1 MRSRSAR
8 ADALAA
14 PGNLARV
21 TSWDRR
27 SDGRLRKLQDE
38 LVRAQA
44 RAVSSGSAYW
54 KQRFA
59 AAGRTASSITGAA
72 ALEALPAVGERDV
85 SANGDAA
92 AMAALVLH
100 GGERQFALH
109 TSGPQLR
116 RAIRLRALRS
126 SSYKRI
132 VDSETKPTTYTWTGL
147 SFRYPLAY
155 TRGDLDVVARAGARL
170 WSVLGLSGEDALV
183 SALPVGATVE
193 HTALQYAALAA
204 GAPALFPGAGT
215 EAVVAA
221 ARLAP
226 PTVVAVATQGAPELV
241 AALADAEALGR
252 LTTLLLVGAPSDEE
266 RAAAAQS
273 LADAGVTATVL
284 AVHAPSGARLLWA
297 ECRQSTGAT
306 GLHTYPDLD
315 LVQIV
320 DPETGEPANG
330 EPAAG
335 EAGGLVL
342 TSLGMRGSALMRWRT
357 GDLVSRIDS
366 SPCPSCGRTVP
377 RVLGTRR
384 TALVVPTDTGR
395 ALDLRAVAGAL
406 SGRADLQDWRVVVGG
421 RDRDGRGQVVVHLA
435 PAGSVEEPGEVAV
448 GAAADIRS
456 LAGML
461 PSQLVVAAAEDLAS
475 IDATALTPRVL
486 LRR

>member
-1 MRSRSAR
+1 M
-8 ADALAA
+8 
-14 PGNLARV
+14 

-27 SDGRLRKLQDE
+27 SDSGLRKLQDE

-44 RAVSSGSAYW
+44 RAVSSGSSYW

-59 AAGRTASSITGAA
+59 AAGRTAASIDGAK
-72 ALEALPAVGERDV
+72 ALESLPAVGERDV
-85 SANGDAA
+85 SANGDPA

-109 TSGPQLR
+109 SSGSTVR
-116 RAIRLRALRS
+116 RAIRLRAFRS
-126 SSYKRI
+126 SAYQRV
-132 VDSETKPTTYTWTGL
+132 VDSETRPTTYAWTGL
-147 SFRYPLAY
+147 SFRYPVAY

-170 WSVLGLSGEDALV
+170 WSVLGLTNEDALI
-183 SALPVGATVE
+183 SALPVGASVE

-204 GAPALFPGAGT
+204 GAPALFPGAAAA
-215 EAVVAA
+215 AVVAA

-226 PTVVAVATQGAPELV
+226 PTVVVVATPSAAEIVG
-241 AALADAEALGR
+241 ALADAEALGR

-266 RAAAAQS
+266 RAAAAQA
-273 LADAGVTATVL
+273 LADAGRTASVL

-297 ECRQSTGAT
+297 ECRQSAGAT

-315 LVQIV
+315 VAQVV
-320 DPETGEPANG
+320 DAETGEPAG
-330 EPAAG
+330 DG
-335 EAGGLVL
+335 AGGELVL
-342 TSLGMRGSALMRWRT
+342 TSLGMRGSALLRWRT
-357 GDLVSRIDS
+357 GDLVSRVDVAL
-366 SPCPSCGRTVP
+366 CPSCGRTVP
-377 RVLGTRR
+377 RVLGTKRG
-384 TALVVPTDTGR
+384 ALVVTTDTGR

-406 SGRADLQDWRVVVGG
+406 TGRADLADWRVVVGG
-421 RDRDGRGQVVVHLA
+421 RERDGRGQVVVHLA
-435 PAGSVEEPGEVAV
+435 PAASVEEPGEVAV

-461 PSQLVVAAAEDLAS
+461 PSQLVVSEADELAA

>member
-27 SDGRLRKLQDE
+27 SDGGLRKLQDE

-59 AAGRTASSITGAA
+59 TVGRPASSITGAA
-72 ALEALPAVGERDV
+72 ALESLPAVGERDV
-85 SANGDAA
+85 SANGDPA

-116 RAIRLRALRS
+116 RAIRLRAFRS
-126 SSYKRI
+126 SAYRRV
-132 VDSETKPTTYTWTGL
+132 VDSETKPTTYAWSGL

-155 TRGDLDVVARAGARL
+155 TRGDLDVVARAGARM
-170 WSVLGLSGEDALV
+170 WSVLGLTEDDALI
-183 SALPVGATVE
+183 SALPVAATVE

-204 GAPALFPGAGT
+204 GAPALFPGAAV
-215 EAVVAA
+215 ESVVAA
-221 ARLAP
+221 ARLAT
-226 PTVVAVATQGAPELV
+226 PTVVAVAAQAAPDLV
-241 AALADAEALGR
+241 AALADAGALGR
-252 LTTLLLVGAPSDEE
+252 LTTLMLVGAPSDEE

-273 LADAGVTATVL
+273 LADASVTSTVL

-306 GLHTYPDLD
+306 GLHSYPDLD
-315 LVQIV
+315 LVQVV
-320 DPETGEPANG
+320 DAETGEPATG
-330 EPAAG
+330 DAG
-335 EAGGLVL
+335 ELVV

-357 GDLVSRIDS
+357 GDLVSRIDAAS
-366 SPCPSCGRTVP
+366 CPSCGRTVP

-384 TALVVPTDTGR
+384 AALVVPTDTGR

-461 PSQLVVAAAEDLAS
+461 PSQLVVGDAEDLAS